1 MKDEAIEAFLKALA
15 ELSDFPHL
23 YAGVGQLKRHTTD
36 GGNHGSETQATN
48 AHNQSGHSSS

>member
-48 AHNQSGHSSS
+48 AHNQSRHSSS